1 MMGKW
6 NDNIKMLCKANGWQQ
21 WKLGEKIGV
30 KQTTIAA
37 YEAGRNKPN
46 VATFVRLAD
55 CFGVS
60 LDYLMG
66 VEDAEIMSLCKKFD
80 RIAVGDRYIV
90 QRILDAVLAHPGK
103 SQNNVPKNTS
113 I

>member
-37 YEAGRNKPN
+37 YEAGRNEPN

-66 VEDAEIMSLCKKFD
+66 GNKSGMLRLC
-80 RIAVGDRYIV
+80 RCV
-90 QRILDAVLAHPGK
+90 
-103 SQNNVPKNTS
+103 KNS
-113 I
+113 IGLR